1 MRCIL
6 LLYHFCDR
14 GKSKCIKSINQNHQ
28 IPCVRLLCTK
38 LNQKPEQNLLS
49 INSQNSPE
57 TNITPARFQTG
68 RRYIIFLIQIPIPV
82 SSRQAFTAPP
92 AHGCIPTHCNSLKAS
107 VWHTRSSYPSPAH
120 AFLPR

>member
-1 MRCIL
+1 MRCTL

-38 LNQKPEQNLLS
+38 PETRIQNLLP
-49 INSQNSPE
+49 NSQNSPK
-57 TNITPARFQTG
+57 TNITSARFQTG
-68 RRYIIFLIQIPIPV
+68 RRYIIFLIQIPIPI

-92 AHGCIPTHCNSLKAS
+92 AHGCISTHCNSLKAS